1 MFLNEQNIGTSFAEI
16 QQPEIIAPPNWMVTK
31 NRLLDE
37 FFLLESLLLK
47 KDAFS
52 YKHEVPPNDKCI
64 KERNNRVR
72 WLVLLLESFKMFA

>member
-16 QQPEIIAPPNWMVTK
+16 QQPEIIASPNWMVTK

-47 KDAFS
+47 KDVLQTRGSSKQQMHKRKEQQSEMAYIAFG
-52 YKHEVPPNDKCI
+52 K
-64 KERNNRVR
+64 
-72 WLVLLLESFKMFA
+72 L